1 LSRRRIEPARRAR
14 YLAAHMMT
22 KRVKIHDGII
32 GALLVVTAGLA
43 VAVDPRFVWLTA
55 VTGLIML
62 SSAFT
67 GFCPVH
73 FLVSKALP
81 ERDQA

>member
-1 LSRRRIEPARRAR
+1 
-14 YLAAHMMT
+14 MMT

-32 GALLVVTAGLA
+32 GALLAGSAGLA
-43 VAVDPRFVWLTA
+43 VAVDPRFVWLTG

-73 FLVSKALP
+73 FLVSRALP
-81 ERDQA
+81 GRDDA

>member
-1 LSRRRIEPARRAR
+1 
-14 YLAAHMMT
+14 MMT
-22 KRVKIHDGII
+22 KKVKIHDGII
-32 GALLVVTAGLA
+32 GALLAISAGLA
-43 VAVDPRFVWLTA
+43 VTVDPRFVWLTA

-81 ERDQA
+81 ERDKA